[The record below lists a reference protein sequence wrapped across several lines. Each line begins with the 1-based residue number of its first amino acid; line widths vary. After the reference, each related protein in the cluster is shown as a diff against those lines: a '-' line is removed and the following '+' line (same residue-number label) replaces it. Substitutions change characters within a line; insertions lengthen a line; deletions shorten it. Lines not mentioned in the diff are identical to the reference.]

1 MLCVAAVDGLRVCL
15 IHSFYLA
22 KSTLPYKGRLIV
34 AISNRP
40 AVLGTLVSCI
50 LISIAEIHPGTRQ
63 RFG

>member
-1 MLCVAAVDGLRVCL
+1 MMRLACPGCAQMRL

-50 LISIAEIHPGTRQ
+50 LISMPEIHPGTVRSL
-63 RFG
+63 G